1 MKLAVVTFIA
11 FVPLAMSAQLRNGSF
26 ETISSMPNGLGQ
38 WQRAQGWSNAG
49 SATASPDLLHYDAIN
64 SCDLPETSMGIVQS
78 YDGDAVMGLAVCGRY
93 STNQRE
99 YITNQFTKPM
109 QVGKPYAVGFR
120 ITNGDFTPTSLSGLA
135 VDNLGLFFSLTP
147 PHQNGNDPIPASPQL
162 KIESVVYSE
171 DWETYI
177 FTFYPEQPFKYL
189 TFGLFGNDDDKNI
202 QIRNGLDPSF
212 AYYFVDYFTIEPL
225 FSEYALVDGDKI
237 PPVAVEPKPV
247 EGEREF
253 FVPNTF
259 TPNGDGNNDKFL
271 PVAASSEDWTV
282 EIFSSWGD
290 RVFTGNQH
298 TSGWDGV
305 YQGIPCNP
313 GSYVWQITYWEER
326 PNGKP
331 RRHDV
336 RGMFHLVR

>member
-1 MKLAVVTFIA
+1 
-11 FVPLAMSAQLRNGSF
+11 
-26 ETISSMPNGLGQ
+26 MPNGLGQ

-49 SATASPDLLHYDAIN
+49 STTASPDLLHYDAIN
-64 SCDLPETSMGIVQS
+64 SCDLPETSMGMVDS
-78 YDGDAVMGLAVCGRY
+78 YDGEAIMGLAVCGRP

-99 YITNQFTKPM
+99 YISNQFNKPM

-135 VDNLGLFFSLTP
+135 VDKLGLYFSVNPT
-147 PHQNGNDPIPASPQL
+147 HQNGNAPLVANPQL

-171 DWETYI
+171 EWETFI
-177 FTFYPEQPFKYL
+177 FTFYPDEPYKYL
-189 TFGLFGNDDDKNI
+189 TFGLFGNDEDKNI
-202 QIRNGLDPSF
+202 QIRNGNDPSF
-212 AYYFVDYFTIEPL
+212 AYYFVDYFTMEPL
-225 FSEYALVDGDKI
+225 FNEYAVADGDKT
-237 PPVAVEPKPV
+237 PPVLEVPVSV

-271 PVAASSEDWTV
+271 PVAASTEEWTV

-290 RVFTGNQH
+290 KVFTGNQY

-305 YQGIPCNP
+305 YQGIPCNS

-336 RGMFHLVR
+336 RGLFHLVR

>member
-1 MKLAVVTFIA
+1 MRIFFTIIA
-11 FVPLAMSAQLRNGSF
+11 GCIQLVLSAQLRNGSF
-26 ETISSMPNGLGQ
+26 EAISSMPNGLGQ

-64 SCDLPETSMGIVQS
+64 SCDLPETSMGIVDS
-78 YDGDAVMGLAVCGRY
+78 YDGDAVMGLAVCGRQ

-99 YITNQFTKPM
+99 YICNQFTTPM

-120 ITNGDFTPTSLSGLA
+120 ITNGNFTPTSLSGLA
-135 VDNLGLFFSLTP
+135 VDKLGLYFSVNP
-147 PHQNGNDPIPASPQL
+147 VNQNGNNPIPVEPQL
-162 KIESVVYSE
+162 KVESVFYSE
-171 DWETYI
+171 AWETFI
-177 FTFYPEQPFKYL
+177 FTFYPDEPYKYF

-202 QIRNGLDPSF
+202 QIRNGNDPAF
-212 AYYFVDYFTIEPL
+212 AYYFVDYFTMEPL
-225 FSEYALVDGDKI
+225 FNDYAVVDGDKT
-237 PPVAVEPKPV
+237 PPTEEIKPV

-290 RVFTGNQH
+290 KVFSGNQH
-298 TSGWDGV
+298 TSGWDGSF
-305 YQGIPCNP
+305 QGIPCNP

-326 PNGKP
+326 PSGKP
-331 RRHDV
+331 RRHDM

>member
-1 MKLAVVTFIA
+1 MRA
-11 FVPLAMSAQLRNGSF
+11 FFTIILGCMHGAFCAQIYNGSF

-64 SCDLPETSMGIVQS
+64 SCDLPETSMGIVDS
-78 YDGDAVMGLAVCGRY
+78 YDGEAVMGLAVCGRPAA
-93 STNQRE
+93 NQRE
-99 YITNQFTKPM
+99 YISNHFTKPLE
-109 QVGKPYAVGFR
+109 VGKPYAVGFR
-120 ITNGDFTPTSLSGLA
+120 ITNGNYTPTSLSGLA
-135 VDNLGLFFSLTP
+135 VNKLGLYFSVNP
-147 PHQNGNDPIPASPQL
+147 VQQNGNAPIEATPQL
-162 KIESVVYSE
+162 KVESVVYSA
-171 DWETYI
+171 DWETFI
-177 FTFYPEQPFKYL
+177 FTFYPQEPYRYM
-189 TFGLFGNDDDKNI
+189 TFGLFGNDEDKEI
-202 QIRNGLDPSF
+202 QIRNGNDPAF

-225 FSEYALVDGDKI
+225 FSEYADQDGEKT
-237 PPVAVEPKPV
+237 PPTTGLKPT

-290 RVFTGNQH
+290 KVFSGNQY

-305 YQGIPCNP
+305 YQGMPCTS
-313 GSYVWQITYWEER
+313 GCYVWQITYWEER

-331 RRHDV
+331 LRHDM